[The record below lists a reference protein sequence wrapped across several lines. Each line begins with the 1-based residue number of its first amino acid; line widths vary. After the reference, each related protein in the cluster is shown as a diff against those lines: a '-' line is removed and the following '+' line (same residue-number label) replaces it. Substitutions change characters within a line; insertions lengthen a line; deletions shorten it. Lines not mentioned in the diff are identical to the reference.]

1 DESMVA
7 LRQARD
13 ELDELRR
20 RLRQGDKD
28 AAAAAKAR
36 VGEIAG
42 AVAAHA
48 PATSSAGGRRVR
60 PEDLRAGT
68 PGGGAPLGGRGV
80 VVGPPE
86 RGRVT
91 VQVGKIRTTCAVEDL
106 RADDAAPPNR
116 AERRA
121 DVAVR
126 RRAAAAPA
134 EPNVAADDL
143 APARTVDATVDVRGE
158 RVDDALALIDKFI
171 DESLLA
177 SPDVAFVIHGHG
189 TGALRNAVREHLAM
203 HAAVSKWR
211 AGKENE
217 GGDGITVLW
226 LDV

>member
-1 DESMVA
+1 VA

-68 PGGGAPLGGRGV
+68 PVVVAHLGGRGV

-91 VQVGKIRTTCAVEDL
+91 VQVGKTRTTCAVEISAPTT
-106 RADDAAPPNR
+106 RRRRTAPSGGPTSPSAAAPPR
-116 AERRA
+116 PRRSRTWPPTTS
-121 DVAVR
+121 R
-126 RRAAAAPA
+126 RRARSTP
-134 EPNVAADDL
+134 
-143 APARTVDATVDVRGE
+143 
-158 RVDDALALIDKFI
+158 
-171 DESLLA
+171 
-177 SPDVAFVIHGHG
+177 
-189 TGALRNAVREHLAM
+189 
-203 HAAVSKWR
+203 
-211 AGKENE
+211 
-217 GGDGITVLW
+217 
-226 LDV
+226 